1 MTGEIIRYEAM
12 VYAIAECHAIDE
24 VKDIRDKAMALELYA
39 KQARNTDAERKASEI
54 RLRAERRTG
63 ELLKDLARATPQT
76 ANQLGENQ
84 HSRTPASVAADQN
97 TEVVAATSQPS
108 PYRQAI
114 DQAQIP
120 ERTAQR
126 YQALA
131 NVPAQVF
138 EEALRDPVVKPT
150 TAALIR
156 QARSPEPQMPADVL
170 WLWGRLRDFERDGF
184 FDKSGEKL
192 LEPLTPS
199 MRADIERIAP
209 RMADFFIELNEA
221 IHEFA

>member
-1 MTGEIIRYEAM
+1 MTTATEIVRYEAM

-39 KQARNTDAERKASEI
+39 KQARNTEAERKASEI

-63 ELLKDLARATPQT
+63 ELLKELARATPVEVATAGGFAKAATPNDADKQT
-76 ANQLGENQ
+76 AAF
-84 HSRTPASVAADQN
+84 TP
-97 TEVVAATSQPS
+97 TPS
-108 PYRQAI
+108 PYASALQQTGI
-114 DQAQIP
+114 STQ
-120 ERTAQR
+120 TASR

-156 QARSPEPQMPADVL
+156 HARAPEPQMPGDVL
-170 WLWGRLRDFERDGF
+170 WLWGRMRDFERDGF
-184 FDKSGEKL
+184 FNKSAANL
-192 LEPLTPS
+192 LESLTPS

-209 RMADFFIELNEA
+209 RMSDFFIELNEA
-221 IHEFA
+221 IHELA

>member
-1 MTGEIIRYEAM
+1 MSTTEIVRYEAM

-39 KQARNTDAERKASEI
+39 KQARNTEAERKASEI

-63 ELLKDLARATPQT
+63 ELLKELARGDAGRPIKEIVPTIGTINPP
-76 ANQLGENQ
+76 ND
-84 HSRTPASVAADQN
+84 ADK
-97 TEVVAATSQPS
+97 TTVAATPS
-108 PYRQAI
+108 PYASALQQTGI
-114 DQAQIP
+114 STQ
-120 ERTAQR
+120 TASR

-156 QARSPEPQMPADVL
+156 HARAPEPQMPADVL
-170 WLWGRLRDFERDGF
+170 WLWGRMRDFERDGF
-184 FDKSGEKL
+184 FHKSVANL
-192 LEPLTPS
+192 LDPLTPS

-209 RMADFFIELNEA
+209 RMADFFNELKEA
-221 IHEFA
+221 FHELA